1 MSTMQITFPGGV
13 AVDARFRG
21 FTVHTDQRLEHGGAE
36 TGPEPFELFLASLG
50 TCAGLY
56 ALRFCQQRG
65 IDSAGLGLTLEMKK
79 DPHGVRAPLV
89 RLEIQLP
96 AAFPEKYRDA
106 IVRAADQCAV
116 KRHILEP
123 PRFEVVAVP
132 AGQPAEVLMA

>member
-21 FTVHTDQRLEHGGAE
+21 LTVHTDQRLDYGGQGS
-36 TGPEPFELFLASLG
+36 GPEPFELFLASLG

-65 IDSAGLGLTLEMKK
+65 IEPTGLGLTLTTEK
-79 DPHGVRAPLV
+79 DPSSARIGLV
-89 RLEIQLP
+89 RMEIQLP

-132 AGQPAEVLMA
+132 SGQPELLTV

>member
-13 AVDARFRG
+13 AVDAHFRG
-21 FTVHTDQRLEHGGAE
+21 FTVHTDQRLDHGGAE

-65 IDSAGLGLTLEMKK
+65 IDPTGLGLTLVTEK
-79 DPHGVRAPLV
+79 DPNAPRLGLV
-89 RLEIQLP
+89 RMEIQLP
-96 AAFPEKYRDA
+96 PAFPEKYRDA

-116 KRHILEP
+116 KRHVLEP
-123 PRFEVVAVP
+123 PRFEVAAVP
-132 AGQPAEVLMA
+132 AGRPVEILMV

>member
-13 AVDARFRG
+13 AVDAQFRG
-21 FTVHTDQRLEHGGAE
+21 LTVHTDQRADYGGAGS
-36 TGPEPFELFLASLG
+36 GPEPFELFLASLG

-65 IDSAGLGLTLEMKK
+65 IDTAGLGLTLSTEK
-79 DPHGVRAPLV
+79 DPNAPRIGLV

-96 AAFPEKYRDA
+96 PAFPEKYRDA

-123 PRFEVVAVP
+123 PRFEVMTVP
-132 AGQPAEVLMA
+132 AGQPELLTV